1 MHTLKHAHTHT
12 HTHKHTHTLEL
23 LEDGNV
29 ISKHEVRLLHQR
41 CLVIFRK
48 RLRVHCTCR
57 GQLSDPC
64 SLFPMDIFPE
74 KSLSLS
80 LSLSLPLSLP
90 PSLVLALSP
99 AVCPVCVH
107 TRVHKVGENTSLV
120 PLFDESFVVW
130 DLLEPDST
138 DQTKLDPRK

>member
-1 MHTLKHAHTHT
+1 MAMLYRNTRFASSTSAALSSSENDCAFTVHA
-12 HTHKHTHTLEL
+12 EASSQ
-23 LEDGNV
+23 
-29 ISKHEVRLLHQR
+29 IPARS
-41 CLVIFRK
+41 
-48 RLRVHCTCR
+48 
-57 GQLSDPC
+57 
-64 SLFPMDIFPE
+64 FPWTFFP
-74 KSLSLS
+74 KKVSLSLS
-80 LSLSLPLSLP
+80 LSLSLPPSLP